1 MAENKT
7 VYSNFNFCGEIV
19 IPKKNGPWVKR
30 DTYNGTDKIT
40 LNFGIKVDTNIGYVT
55 ATDWKHDE
63 IKTKNTDG
71 DDMTVRWADRFDED
85 IIKEVASSKK
95 YVVHIGERKEFITIW
110 DMVEYLET
118 VLDGYDKPIT
128 ATGRFVLRPGTGKS
142 SDKVF
147 REFQLQNVYAVG
159 ENYEPRLNM
168 NMELYYDRDSMD
180 KSTLEENGK
189 IVMKCYTPQWV
200 TSEGVTKMF
209 AIPVVFNTAVFDLT
223 KEKHKKFYDY
233 KMRYLTTKS
242 RNPVHMNWAIGVVN
256 GAEEIPFS
264 IDTLTDAQREQVEL
278 GLTKLEDY
286 RQRGTIYGQRVNE
299 LRLIKPILKG
309 EFADSATA
317 EPSIYTASEFEDEI
331 YTPKSDETVDDMV
344 NGGKSKS
351 KPKQEPVAN
360 ATNDDDDTLENMF

>member
-1 MAENKT
+1 MAENKN

-63 IKTKNTDG
+63 IKTKNTNG

-110 DMVEYLET
+110 DMIEYLET

-168 NMELYYDRDSMD
+168 NLDLYYDRDSMD
-180 KSTLEENGK
+180 KRSVKDDGK
-189 IVMKCYTPQWV
+189 IIMNCYTPQWV
-200 TSEGVTKMF
+200 AADGETKMF
-209 AIPVVFNTAVFDLT
+209 EIPVVFNTAVLDMT
-223 KEKHKKFYDY
+223 KEKHKKIYDY
-233 KMRYLTTKS
+233 KMRYLETKS
-242 RNPVHMNWAIGVVN
+242 RNPVHMNWSIGVVN
-256 GAEEIPFS
+256 GAEEVPFS
-264 IDTLTDAQREQVEL
+264 IDTLTDVQREQIEL
-278 GLTKLEDY
+278 GMSTLDDF
-286 RQRGTIYGQRVNE
+286 RQRGSIYGQRINE
-299 LRLIKPILKG
+299 LRLIKPLLKG
-309 EFADSATA
+309 EFENSKTA
-317 EPSIYTASEFEDEI
+317 EDSGFTAREFEDEI
-331 YTPKSDETVDDMV
+331 YTPKKDESIDDMEHSAKKSAKAAPTKTEESDDDETID
-344 NGGKSKS
+344 N
-351 KPKQEPVAN
+351 
-360 ATNDDDDTLENMF
+360 LF